1 MIKRALPNIS
11 PTSQV
16 EEGMKETILELV
28 SSYENRVS
36 MLEEL
41 VTSAYEAVAAYDGS
55 PDGLEKDRERLETS
69 LQETLAKNCCLRK
82 KDFNSLIERVFS
94 DSERKKK
101 EIEEEQKLARE
112 KLKEYLD
119 EQKGLAT
126 SLRERLV
133 EFVGEKANED
143 SLEAAIGDIRA
154 VRQAKGEQILAL
166 LRNFQSHLE
175 IFQREQK
182 EINHKLQKLVERG
195 ETLRLEDLRQ
205 LEAGKARQDRKA
217 ERELR
222 REDIERLLTHFR
234 QQRRRNS

>member
-1 MIKRALPNIS
+1 
-11 PTSQV
+11 V
-16 EEGMKETILELV
+16 EEGMKATISELV
-28 SSYENRVS
+28 TSYENRVS

-41 VTSAYEAVAAYDGS
+41 VTSAYGAVAAYNGS
-55 PDGLEKDRERLETS
+55 PDGLEKDRERLKTS

-101 EIEEEQKLARE
+101 KIEEEQKLARE

-133 EFVGEKANED
+133 EFVEEKANKD
-143 SLEAAIGDIRA
+143 SLEAAIGDIKA

-175 IFQREQK
+175 ISQREQK

-234 QQRRRNS
+234 QQGRRNS